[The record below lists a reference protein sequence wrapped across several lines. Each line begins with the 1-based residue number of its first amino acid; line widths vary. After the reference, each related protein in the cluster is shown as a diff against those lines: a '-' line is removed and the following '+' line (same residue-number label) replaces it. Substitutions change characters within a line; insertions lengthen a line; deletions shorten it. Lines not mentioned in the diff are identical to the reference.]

1 MHDRSCRARTQCVL
15 FSPAPSLLAAL
26 KLNPR
31 LFLHSTAI
39 KVFRTGD
46 AFICPKCEGF
56 TNRDPVSLQT
66 HAKNCRAVY
75 TGPTDPPPVPTPE
88 GEKVPKKRGRKSV
101 KLEPLPP
108 QYDAEGNLI
117 PQPERPEGLGPEGS
131 LVPLEPNANG
141 KTWICN
147 RCDPPLHMKNESER
161 AMHYRSVFPSLLSTT
176 LFDKRLTQ
184 TTPFALTERRTRRR
198 PRSQTQPELV
208 CVFSI
213 RSVDLQLT
221 LAFIVDACPLQSTS
235 SSETTTASSD
245 ASDAPA
251 TRLETPSSPERTS
264 SRAADTPGP

>member
-1 MHDRSCRARTQCVL
+1 M
-15 FSPAPSLLAAL
+15 
-26 KLNPR
+26 
-31 LFLHSTAI
+31 
-39 KVFRTGD
+39 
-46 AFICPKCEGF
+46 
-56 TNRDPVSLQT
+56 
-66 HAKNCRAVY
+66 
-75 TGPTDPPPVPTPE
+75 
-88 GEKVPKKRGRKSV
+88 PKKRGRKSV

-161 AMHYRSVFPSLLSTT
+161 AMHYRSVFTSPLHT

-184 TTPFALTERRTRRR
+184 TTPFAPIERRTRRR
-198 PRSQTQPELV
+198 PRSRTQPELV
-208 CVFSI
+208 RVFSI

-221 LAFIVDACPLQSTS
+221 VASIFDACPLQSTS